1 MHLHTSVYNAL
12 EKTRSTRCQVA
23 EVPGLSLLAFYMDH
37 SIMVFNAQ
45 CLRDLMALDDEGT
58 SEELKTVCRK
68 AFDVAKRTL
77 DLVLT
82 DPVMQELRLG
92 WHNNQFIMV
101 AHAMTEVIHVRPP
114 MAFSSLIPQGF
125 GRVKSSAN
133 QYVLAGYPT
142 RQRDPHR
149 HFRRDVKNASGLKIL
164 GANGTRAASLVRSPY
179 LRQPRQGILRST

>member
-12 EKTRSTRCQVA
+12 EKIRNTRCQVE

-77 DLVLT
+77 DLVLS

-101 AHAMTEVIHVRPP
+101 AHAMTEVIHVSPP
-114 MAFSSLIPQGF
+114 MTSLRLIPQEF
-125 GRVKSSAN
+125 GQLRTYAD
-133 QYVLAGYPT
+133 
-142 RQRDPHR
+142 QR
-149 HFRRDVKNASGLKIL
+149 
-164 GANGTRAASLVRSPY
+164 
-179 LRQPRQGILRST
+179 